1 MNFVAPLSGLEGSS
15 KHSRKTALL
24 SSLVVSLLFISRAA
38 GACPKCATSDEVWS
52 QIAAHEPGATLAILT
67 FAFGVV
73 GVLIIGT
80 TRLVQ
85 RGRLLLGGS
94 LLLGAGLGA
103 FLDGIV
109 LHQVLQWHAM
119 VSSVVFPGDLVS
131 SKVNMFWDG
140 IFHLY
145 AWVATVVA
153 VGIVVRES
161 PALDTRTRHRAIA
174 GGALAGFGFF
184 NVVEGTIDHHLF
196 GLHHVHPGANE
207 LLWDIG
213 FLMFGALLIAVGAS
227 ISFPGLRGR
236 RETVESRR

>member
-1 MNFVAPLSGLEGSS
+1 MNFAAPLRYLEGSI
-15 KHSRKTALL
+15 KQRHKTLSL
-24 SSLVVSLLFISRAA
+24 SSLGMSLLLSPSSV

-52 QIAAHEPGATLAILT
+52 QIAAHEPGATLAIVT
-67 FAFGVV
+67 FAFVVV
-73 GVLIIGT
+73 GVLIVGT
-80 TRLVQ
+80 TRLVP
-85 RGRLLLGGS
+85 RGRSVLGGS

-119 VSSVVFPGDLVS
+119 ISSVLFPGDLVS

-161 PALDTRTRHRAIA
+161 PGLDTRTRHRTIA

-184 NVVEGTIDHHLF
+184 NVVEGIIDHHLF
-196 GLHHVHPGANE
+196 GLHHVHPGAQE

-213 FLMFGALLIAVGAS
+213 FLVFGGLSIATGAS
-227 ISFPGLRGR
+227 IALPGLRVR
-236 RETVESRR
+236 RETGGIPR